1 MNRWEIM
8 NKFKKI
14 TTRYQFRIIIALL
27 ISSISYLTVSYIKSD
42 FFVGLSIFSAVFLT
56 IQFIFYCYDNR
67 IDCITKT
74 NVYRSDS
81 SKKNRTSIKIINTG
95 GKTLHLKSGGIIT
108 EDGFFIDFDE
118 DPETYDD
125 DNSTNSSDSI
135 FGTHIGKIRPMP
147 NYFFPVSISPG
158 DAKSCSIDNM
168 DILKLLLK
176 HKWAERGD
184 LSMKAV
190 FYNQFDEELS
200 SEEFHEY
207 EISNDFFN
215 LPE

>member
-1 MNRWEIM
+1 MG
-8 NKFKKI
+8 
-14 TTRYQFRIIIALL
+14 T
-27 ISSISYLTVSYIKSD
+27 
-42 FFVGLSIFSAVFLT
+42 SIFSAVFLT

-67 IDCITKT
+67 IDWITKT

-108 EDGFFIDFDE
+108 EDGVFIDFDE

-125 DNSTNSSDSI
+125 DATNPADSI
-135 FGTHIGKIRPMP
+135 FGIHIGKIRPTP
-147 NYFFPVSISPG
+147 NYFFPASISPG
-158 DAKSCSIDNM
+158 DAKTCSIDNM
-168 DILKLLLK
+168 EILKLLKK
-176 HKWAERGD
+176 HKWAGKNK

-200 SEEFHEY
+200 SEEFCEHEL
-207 EISNDFFN
+207 SNDFFN
-215 LPE
+215 LPD